1 MSGAR
6 STFAPVAKPRGS
18 VRLVFNHATFR
29 DDERRSAGE
38 WLAQIWREHRWA
50 ARRLLEAPGVHRR
63 CHLDARPGHRRQRR
77 HLQRRQQRAAETAAL
92 PHPDSL
98 VRVFAQHPRF
108 VDMPLPPADFHAL
121 REQTEAFSGIAAFF
135 REGHEF
141 RGSAGPENLEGLFVT
156 AGYFE
161 LLGTRAALGRTFTEE
176 DERPGGADRVILS
189 DRIWRTRLGADP
201 AIIGRTVNL
210 SRRPFEVIG
219 VIAPGLEHVGGRQR
233 SLPHGE
239 TVDFLDSL
247 TLNPANL
254 PRSARLLNTVG
265 RLAQA
270 SIEQANAE
278 LDRLARLQE
287 QRWPDSHTGW
297 RVNAVPLVDEI
308 VGSARP
314 VLFAVFGAVGCVLLI
329 ACGNVACLT
338 LGRSIA
344 RTREHAMRAALGAT
358 GARLAREIM
367 IESWYLPLPGPA
379 SGCRWRSR
387 ECGRSSIWRL
397 RICRA
402 CTRYAST
409 RACSSSAAS
418 SL

>member
-1 MSGAR
+1 MRLSG
-6 STFAPVAKPRGS
+6 
-18 VRLVFNHATFR
+18 

-50 ARRLLEAPGVHRR
+50 ARRLSKHPAFTAVVILTLGLAIG
-63 CHLDARPGHRRQRR
+63 GN
-77 HLQRRQQRAAETAAL
+77 AAIYSVVSSVLLKPL
-92 PHPDSL
+92 PYPDPDSL

-239 TVDFLDSL
+239 TVDFWIPL

-265 RLAQA
+265 RLAQGA

-367 IESWYLPLPGPA
+367 IESWYLLLPGPA

>member
-1 MSGAR
+1 MRLSG
-6 STFAPVAKPRGS
+6 
-18 VRLVFNHATFR
+18 

-50 ARRLLEAPGVHRR
+50 ARRLSKHPAFTAVVILTLGLAIG
-63 CHLDARPGHRRQRR
+63 GN
-77 HLQRRQQRAAETAAL
+77 AAIYSVVSSVLLKPL
-92 PHPDSL
+92 PYPDPDSL

-121 REQTEAFSGIAAFF
+121 REQTEAFSGVAAFY

-239 TVDFLDSL
+239 TVDFWIPL

-265 RLAQA
+265 RLAHGRVHRA
-270 SIEQANAE
+270 GKRGARSPGKTPGAAVAG
-278 LDRLARLQE
+278 LAHRLAR
-287 QRWPDSHTGW
+287 QRRASGRRHRRLRAAG
-297 RVNAVPLVDEI
+297 PLR
-308 VGSARP
+308 GLRGGRLRP
-314 VLFAVFGAVGCVLLI
+314 AHRLRQRRL
-329 ACGNVACLT
+329 
-338 LGRSIA
+338 SDA
-344 RTREHAMRAALGAT
+344 RTIDCADA
-358 GARLAREIM
+358 
-367 IESWYLPLPGPA
+367 
-379 SGCRWRSR
+379 
-387 ECGRSSIWRL
+387 
-397 RICRA
+397 
-402 CTRYAST
+402 
-409 RACSSSAAS
+409 
-418 SL
+418 